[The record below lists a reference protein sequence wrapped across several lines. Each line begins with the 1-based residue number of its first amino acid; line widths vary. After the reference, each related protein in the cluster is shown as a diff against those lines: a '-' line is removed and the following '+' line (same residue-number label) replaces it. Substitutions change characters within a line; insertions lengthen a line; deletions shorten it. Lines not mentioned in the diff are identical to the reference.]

1 MRFAFYGRETRYGTT
16 QVVQSFSSSVS
27 ATPNDSFPGLIPL
40 LAKKLSDPTEMGF
53 DALKFLLKKCFLQL
67 ENSHKYAEF
76 LEDILDTMGT
86 GGPFNMELKESLQ
99 KITERLK
106 TLQQRWDDCKNAA
119 DQGNL
124 QEFVRWIR
132 ESDYI
137 SAELEE
143 ILKSLNKTL
152 SATIK
157 QITRT
162 CRQVNNDSNLCF
174 GLEMASIVGA
184 VGSLVSG
191 AWIFYSLFCIGGIG
205 FGVTSLKHDETA
217 NSLGKKLDIL
227 KDMKVH
233 IEKLNSHILIERASL
248 AELRKIKTQA
258 DFEKLELEQKEFEK
272 LWELMKAI
280 VKLVEQLEKR

>member
-1 MRFAFYGRETRYGTT
+1 
-16 QVVQSFSSSVS
+16 
-27 ATPNDSFPGLIPL
+27 
-40 LAKKLSDPTEMGF
+40 
-53 DALKFLLKKCFLQL
+53 
-67 ENSHKYAEF
+67 
-76 LEDILDTMGT
+76 
-86 GGPFNMELKESLQ
+86 
-99 KITERLK
+99 
-106 TLQQRWDDCKNAA
+106 
-119 DQGNL
+119 
-124 QEFVRWIR
+124 
-132 ESDYI
+132 
-137 SAELEE
+137 
-143 ILKSLNKTL
+143 
-152 SATIK
+152 
-157 QITRT
+157 
-162 CRQVNNDSNLCF
+162 VNNDSNLCF